1 MLPFQPARFLCQCY
15 QCGVWCTPLH
25 VQPMAVASL
34 HEITLFLYLLC
45 HPYIFYFLKRTF
57 YCSLVICVVYFL
69 SVFTF
74 SHSASS
80 TIRLVG
86 GTTQYEGRV
95 EVYRNRQWQTVCDD
109 SWDIREAQ
117 VVCRQLGYG
126 SAVSA
131 LSRAYF
137 GQGSGAQWDVYWY
150 CSGSES
156 SLQSC
161 ITLSSSCSHSE
172 DASVR
177 CSGSSGELKVIS

>member
-1 MLPFQPARFLCQCY
+1 MP
-15 QCGVWCTPLH
+15 
-25 VQPMAVASL
+25 SL
-34 HEITLFLYLLC
+34 HHC
-45 HPYIFYFLKRTF
+45 YFLKRTF
-57 YCSLVICVVYFL
+57 YCSLVKYIVHL
-69 SVFTF
+69 HSVFTF
-74 SHSASS
+74 SYSDSS

-86 GTTQYEGRV
+86 GTSQYEGRV

-109 SWDIREAQ
+109 SWDINEAQ

-131 LSRAYF
+131 LRNAYF
-137 GQGSGAQWDVYWY
+137 GRGSGAQWDVNWY

-161 ITLSSSCSHSE
+161 RTSSAICSHSE

-177 CSGSSGELKVIS
+177 CSGSNGERKIIS

>member
-1 MLPFQPARFLCQCY
+1 MLIHTQ
-15 QCGVWCTPLH
+15 H
-25 VQPMAVASL
+25 VYVCSKVRQ
-34 HEITLFLYLLC
+34 Y
-45 HPYIFYFLKRTF
+45 YIVH
-57 YCSLVICVVYFL
+57 CL
-69 SVFTF
+69 SVFPF
-74 SHSASS
+74 SHSDSS

-86 GTTQYEGRV
+86 GTSQYEGRV

-109 SWDIREAQ
+109 SWDINEAQ

-137 GQGSGAQWDVYWY
+137 GQGSGAQWEVYWH

-161 ITLSSSCSHSE
+161 RTSSAICSHSE

-177 CSGSSGELKVIS
+177 CSGSSGELKIVS

>member
-1 MLPFQPARFLCQCY
+1 MIN
-15 QCGVWCTPLH
+15 VLH
-25 VQPMAVASL
+25 LLS
-34 HEITLFLYLLC
+34 IFTL
-45 HPYIFYFLKRTF
+45 
-57 YCSLVICVVYFL
+57 
-69 SVFTF
+69 
-74 SHSASS
+74 SHSDLS

-95 EVYRNRQWQTVCDD
+95 EVYRSGQWQTVCDD
-109 SWDIREAQ
+109 SWDISEAQ

-131 LSRAYF
+131 LSGAYF
-137 GQGSGAQWDVYWY
+137 GRGSGAQWEVYWY

-161 ITLSSSCSHSE
+161 STSSSVCSHSE

-177 CSGSSGELKVIS
+177 CSAGSSGELKK